1 MTVIHAKVSEAGRQ
15 SLPAE
20 FRRAVGLERGG
31 DVVVELAGR
40 EIRVRPLDEVVA
52 RAQELTRRLLAGR
65 PGSSVEDFLAER
77 RREAEQEG

>member
-1 MTVIHAKVSEAGRQ
+1 MTMIHTKVSEAGRL

-77 RREAEQEG
+77 RREAEREG